1 MQGENVRVHMYL
13 YHPEYHPPAS
23 SIYACRARLCD
34 LECAARAVSVSL
46 LSDSVSLTDGLLYSE
61 SLFPFAFR
69 VNSCFDLLFYT
80 GSRVFPCADQYSF
93 G

>member
-1 MQGENVRVHMYL
+1 MYL